1 LLILRGSWWLDRLIE
16 RYVAIA
22 LEVYFMKAITLR
34 MSDEFHKKLKMKMVE
49 EEKTMQ
55 DHIIKL
61 LSEDFKNSKKTK

>member
-1 LLILRGSWWLDRLIE
+1 
-16 RYVAIA
+16 
-22 LEVYFMKAITLR
+22 MKAITLR